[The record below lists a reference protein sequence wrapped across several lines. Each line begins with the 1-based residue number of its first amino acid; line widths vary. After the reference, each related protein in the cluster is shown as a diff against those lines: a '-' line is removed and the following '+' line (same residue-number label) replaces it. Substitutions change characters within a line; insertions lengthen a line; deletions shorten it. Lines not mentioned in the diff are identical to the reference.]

1 MKEEEKIENNM
12 NASVIID
19 TLLKELGLTA
29 PKFAEE
35 VGINYQRVF
44 DLQRGR
50 TKKFNPGV
58 VNKIC
63 ARFPQVSKNY
73 LYTGEGEVLTDAPTS
88 NVSNNTSSLG
98 QTNIAEFMAMSHKL
112 LQLFEQLQSKDVMLS
127 TREAELLKRERELN
141 AIERELNKR
150 EHDLNQMRL
159 QVEQP
164 V

>member
-1 MKEEEKIENNM
+1 MKDEEKANKNID
-12 NASVIID
+12 ARAIID
-19 TLLKELGLTA
+19 NLLKELGLTA

-63 ARFPQVSKNY
+63 ARYPQVNKTY
-73 LYTGEGEVLTDAPTS
+73 LYTGEGPVLLDVPAYSAGNPPI
-88 NVSNNTSSLG
+88 G
-98 QTNIAEFMAMSHKL
+98 QVNITEFMAMSHKI
-112 LQLFEQLQSKDVMLS
+112 LQLFEQLQEKDAMLTAKS
-127 TREAELLKRERELN
+127 QELSDREREIN
-141 AIERELNKR
+141 AREQELNKR
-150 EHDLNQMRL
+150 EYELNKI
-159 QVEQP
+159 EQS